1 MQQASSAAQAVLA
14 RKDAPTGVSLVMF
27 MQQLGG
33 ALFVSI
39 GQNVFTN
46 ELVDGLKHVSGIQ
59 PSEVVKIGATELINV
74 VDPTSIKAVISP
86 YNGTLDKVF
95 TVSLALA
102 CVSIVGAASMEWK
115 NIKPKPGQNGGPSGP
130 SGLGKDDTDKGQAKG
145 VDAEKGDASGKK

>member
-1 MQQASSAAQAVLA
+1 MQQAPLAAQAVLA

-39 GQNVFTN
+39 GQNLFTN

-59 PSEVVKIGATELINV
+59 PSEVVKISATKLMNV
-74 VDPTSIKAVISP
+74 VDPTSIKAVIST
-86 YNGTLDKVF
+86 YNGALEKAF

-102 CVSIVGAASMEWK
+102 SVSIVGAASMEWK
-115 NIKPKPGQNGGPSGP
+115 NIKPKPGQNGGRGGP
-130 SGLGKDDTDKGQAKG
+130 GGLGKDDTDKGQAKE
-145 VDAEKGDASGKK
+145 VDAEKGDVSGKK